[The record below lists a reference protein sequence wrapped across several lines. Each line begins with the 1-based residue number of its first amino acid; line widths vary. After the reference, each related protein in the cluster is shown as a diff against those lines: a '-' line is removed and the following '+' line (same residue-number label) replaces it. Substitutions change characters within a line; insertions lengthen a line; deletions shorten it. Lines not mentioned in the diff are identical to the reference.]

1 MAGLDSIGLGKGV
14 SSMSDQIAGLV
25 EDISRYTLGGP
36 SNSDDKAG
44 QGASAQLGR
53 SDDIAKAA
61 DALFGNRGGTVDV
74 SV

>member
-1 MAGLDSIGLGKGV
+1 MAGLDSIGLGNGV

-25 EDISRYTLGGP
+25 EDISKTLGGP

-44 QGASAQLGR
+44 QGASAQF
-53 SDDIAKAA
+53 DIAKAA

-74 SV
+74 NV